1 MNETVIVRPFN
12 SPQDEAFLYASW
24 RNALWYAEDRD
35 DSLSEK
41 FYRVA
46 TKEIRKLIDNPA
58 VKVNIAC
65 MSNNADHIVGFSVFE
80 NKHLH
85 WIYVK
90 SDYRNSGIGR
100 LLSANFETVAPPLT
114 KFGRA
119 IVINKELKV
128 RYGKN

>member
-1 MNETVIVRPFN
+1 MIATVVIRSFN
-12 SPQDEAFLYASW
+12 PPQDEAFLYASW

-46 TKEIRKLIDNPA
+46 TQEIRKLIDRPN
-58 VKVNIAC
+58 VKIRIAC
-65 MSNNADHIVGFSVFE
+65 MSDNADHIVGFAVFE
-80 NKHLH
+80 DKHLH

-90 SDYRNSGIGR
+90 SDYRNSGIGK
-100 LLSANFETVAPPLT
+100 LLSSGFETVAPPLT

-119 IVINKELKV
+119 IVNNKELKV
-128 RYGKN
+128 KNEE